1 MSDLIKDWVTKAGY
15 RAVIVKHSGYHCGYV
30 SIPPVHPLFGIDY
43 TDMEFDPDVHG
54 GITYSGDRREKGT
67 WWYGFDCNHLYDTIL
82 QCNEPYVVRECEWLA
97 KQLRDIEPLCES
109 EVTEWLNGKSSARPT
124 SLRLT

>member
-15 RAVIVKHSGYHCGYV
+15 RAVIVKHNSLDGGYHCGYV
-30 SIPPVHPLFGIDY
+30 SIPPIHPLFGIHY
-43 TDMEFDPDVHG
+43 SDMEFDPDVHG
-54 GITYSGDRREKGT
+54 GITYSGDCGEKGT
-67 WWYGFDCNHLYDTIL
+67 WWYGFDCHHIYDTIL

-109 EVTEWLNGKSSARPT
+109 EVKK
-124 SLRLT
+124 